1 MRTIEFRGKAK
12 YGKHWIHGYIF
23 IVDNT
28 PYIFPCPSHNQ
39 NSPDNYEVI
48 PETVGQFTGL
58 TDKNGNKIF
67 EGDVVKYYQPYSKIW
82 EEGFVLHDEMWAC
95 FGIYKQLNDKYCHE
109 SDWVKIHDI
118 EVLRNIHDNPE
129 LL

>member
-58 TDKNGNKIF
+58 TDKKGNKIF
-67 EGDVVKYYQPYSKIW
+67 EGDVDKEKGVIVW
-82 EEGFVLHDEMWAC
+82 HNGAFC
-95 FGIYKQLNDKYCHE
+95 FLIDGGL
-109 SDWVKIHDI
+109 SDNLQTEYPSVVII
-118 EVLRNIHDNPE
+118 GNIHDK
-129 LL
+129 